1 MTAAVDYIK
10 ERMPDFDFD
19 SFSHKYDDDDDYG
32 DQEVREPREEYR
44 KEAPAAEE
52 VKAEDAEP
60 MEDPQQVS
68 LLRKTFP
75 RQDPTI
81 NEDDLKW

>member
-32 DQEVREPREEYR
+32 DQEVREPSGGI
-44 KEAPAAEE
+44 
-52 VKAEDAEP
+52 
-60 MEDPQQVS
+60 PQRS
-68 LLRKTFP
+68 P
-75 RQDPTI
+75 CC
-81 NEDDLKW
+81 